1 MALPNGLAF
10 VAAQIVHHHQLVRPE
25 RGNEHFLDVGAEAF
39 AVDRTV
45 DEPRRLD
52 AVVAKRGDE
61 GHGFPMAVGNFGD
74 EPLAAPRPASQ
85 RLHVGLRPRLV
96 DEHQTLG
103 VDPALTL
110 CPLGA
115 PPQDVRP
122 IALAGDDGFFE
133 VELLGV
139 HEREHADVSLQLALL
154 DSLRLDRP
162 ATRVAA
168 SALREWSPTR
178 TAFDARHAHNSCS
191 FR

>member
-1 MALPNGLAF
+1 MAWPNGLAF

-85 RLHVGLRPRLV
+85 RLHVGLRLRLV

-103 VDPALTL
+103 ID
-110 CPLGA
+110 
-115 PPQDVRP
+115 
-122 IALAGDDGFFE
+122 
-133 VELLGV
+133 
-139 HEREHADVSLQLALL
+139 
-154 DSLRLDRP
+154 
-162 ATRVAA
+162 
-168 SALREWSPTR
+168 
-178 TAFDARHAHNSCS
+178 
-191 FR
+191 

>member
-1 MALPNGLAF
+1 MAWPNGLAF
-10 VAAQIVHHHQLVRPE
+10 VAVQIVHHHQLVRPE

-103 VDPALTL
+103 VDPALT
-110 CPLGA
+110 
-115 PPQDVRP
+115 QRP
-122 IALAGDDGFFE
+122 WWR
-133 VELLGV
+133 LLMA
-139 HEREHADVSLQLALL
+139 RK
-154 DSLRLDRP
+154 LRVFPHDP
-162 ATRVAA
+162 AATV
-168 SALREWSPTR
+168 ALRVVVSTR
-178 TAFDARHAHNSCS
+178 
-191 FR
+191 

>member
-1 MALPNGLAF
+1 MAWPNGLAF
-10 VAAQIVHHHQLVRPE
+10 VAVQIVHHHQLVRPE

-115 PPQDVRP
+115 PPHDVRP

-133 VELLGV
+133 AELLGV
-139 HEREHADVSLQLALL
+139 HEREHAGRQP
-154 DSLRLDRP
+154 P
-162 ATRVAA
+162 ACAA
-168 SALREWSPTR
+168 R
-178 TAFDARHAHNSCS
+178 
-191 FR
+191 